1 MERIKGNMKI
11 IINQIYSITRE
22 ADENI
27 RAEIE
32 IQDNSNIAIAKLTGD
47 RNLLFEIRLTNDNYI
62 ETIEKRLSDLNLG
75 FDYKSVIE
83 II

>member
-1 MERIKGNMKI
+1 MKI
-11 IINQIYSITRE
+11 IINQIYSTTGE
-22 ADENI
+22 TNENI
-27 RAEIE
+27 KAEIH
-32 IQDNSNIAIAKLTGD
+32 IQDNSNIAIAKLSGD
-47 RNLLFEIRLTNDNYI
+47 RNLLFEIRLTNNNYI

>member
-1 MERIKGNMKI
+1 MKI
-11 IINQIYSITRE
+11 IINEIYNIK
-22 ADENI
+22 ADTVENI

>member
-1 MERIKGNMKI
+1 MKI
-11 IINQIYSITRE
+11 IINQIYSTTGE
-22 ADENI
+22 VDKNI

-62 ETIEKRLSDLNLG
+62 EAIEKRLSDLNLG
-75 FDYKSVIE
+75 FDYKNVIE